1 MLIYKIFRPAEW
13 ADLQARGATAGAPV
27 DRADGYV
34 HFSTAAQLPVT
45 LARHFA
51 GEDGLTLLAC
61 DSDALGTDLRWE
73 ISRGGEDFPHLYRS
87 LRLED
92 VLWTRPLTL
101 TAQGHQ
107 TGTLE

>member
-13 ADLQARGATAGAPV
+13 AELQAKGATAGAPI
-27 DRADGYV
+27 DRADGFV

-61 DSDALGTDLRWE
+61 DSDALGTGLRWE
-73 ISRGGEDFPHLYRS
+73 ISRGGDDFPHLYRY
-87 LRLED
+87 LRLDD
-92 VLWTRPLTL
+92 VLWTRPVKL
-101 TAQGHQ
+101 TADGHQ